1 MQLIGKTTM
10 KTIVKAM
17 TWRKDVLKAHQPTT
31 IKWLEHCSLDE
42 VLCNYFQ
49 IT

>member
-1 MQLIGKTTM
+1 MQLIGKTTI

-31 IKWLEHCSLDE
+31 KKWLEHCIWI
-42 VLCNYFQ
+42 NYFAT
-49 IT
+49 IFK